1 MLLIKLPL
9 QVYVNDQVHDR
20 IYIPDRT
27 KALISGLNL
36 RKTLRLSIYALSRYG
51 QLSEPAMLEILP
63 QLDHNTNY
71 FDVSIL
77 FQNYNLCM

>member
-1 MLLIKLPL
+1 M
-9 QVYVNDQVHDR
+9 NDQVHDR

-36 RKTLRLSIYALSRYG
+36 RKPLRLSIYALSRYG
-51 QLSEPAMLEILP
+51 QLSEPAILEISP
-63 QLDHNTNY
+63 QPDHNTNY